1 MLTYDKR
8 TIDSAGVFLVGELE
22 KLDPTLNLPLLEY
35 SWSRDIK
42 LREDVSVADE
52 TSSFTNT
59 TWAATGGIN
68 PNGKNWVGKDSN
80 AIASISLDIGK
91 TVNPLYLWAMELGW
105 TVPELLSSQ
114 QIGRPVDMQK
124 YDAMQDKYQMDIDEQ
139 VYVGDSSL
147 GVYGLLNSTA
157 IVTTGNV
164 ALNAAGTSRN
174 FADKTLQEIQ
184 TDVNALLY
192 AVHAAT
198 GWKVCPRTL
207 LLPFSRISTLAGMD
221 AGIAGYRSALEW
233 IRMNNYANVVN
244 GAELE
249 IKGVKWLEAA
259 TATGLTYARMFA
271 YTNDK
276 KYVRFPL
283 TALQRLPLEY
293 RSLYQLTTYFG
304 RLGVVEFPYPVTQ
317 GFYDQI

>member
-1 MLTYDKR
+1 MLTYDRK
-8 TIDSAGVFLVGELE
+8 TIDSAGAFLVGELE
-22 KLDPTLNLPLLEY
+22 RLDPTLNLPLLEY

-139 VYVGDSSL
+139 VYIGDSSL

-174 FADKTLQEIQ
+174 WADKTLQEIQ

-276 KYVRFPL
+276 KYVRYPL

>member
-139 VYVGDSSL
+139 VYIGDSSL

-174 FADKTLQEIQ
+174 WADKTLQEIQ

-198 GWKVCPRTL
+198 GWKVCPRTF

-244 GAELE
+244 GVELE

-276 KYVRFPL
+276 KYVRYPL

>member
-1 MLTYDKR
+1 MITYDKR
-8 TIDSAGVFLVGELE
+8 TIDSAGAFLVGELE
-22 KLDPTLNLPLLEY
+22 RLDPTLNLPLLEY

-139 VYVGDSSL
+139 VYIGDSSL

-174 FADKTLQEIQ
+174 WPDKTLQEVQ

-244 GAELE
+244 GVELE

>member
-1 MLTYDKR
+1 
-8 TIDSAGVFLVGELE
+8 
-22 KLDPTLNLPLLEY
+22 
-35 SWSRDIK
+35 
-42 LREDVSVADE
+42 
-52 TSSFTNT
+52 
-59 TWAATGGIN
+59 
-68 PNGKNWVGKDSN
+68 
-80 AIASISLDIGK
+80 
-91 TVNPLYLWAMELGW
+91 
-105 TVPELLSSQ
+105 
-114 QIGRPVDMQK
+114 
-124 YDAMQDKYQMDIDEQ
+124 MQDKYQMDIDEQ
-139 VYVGDSSL
+139 VYIGDSSL

-174 FADKTLQEIQ
+174 WADKTLQEIQ